1 MTNYTPRFELS
12 LSPEH
17 YTEIGR
23 VAAYWSKVEHCAQ
36 SLVWRLIKM
45 PGDNARR
52 LTAALRSET
61 QLDIIVLLCKS
72 DFAPSTEIC
81 DRALELV
88 KRIKELRDERHE
100 VVHGPWRARTNDP
113 EVIKLK
119 GKGESLKLVPRSA
132 NEIQALYVKIA
143 ALSDDLMDLLISY
156 DLHR

>member
-1 MTNYTPRFELS
+1 MPNYTPRFELS

-45 PGDNARR
+45 QADTARH
-52 LTAALRSET
+52 LTAPLRPET
-61 QLDIIVLLCKS
+61 HLEIIVLLCRS
-72 DFAPSTEIC
+72 EWVPSVDLR
-81 DRALELV
+81 DRTLELV

-100 VVHGPWRARTNDP
+100 VVHGPWRAGTNDP

-119 GKGESLKLVPRSA
+119 GKGEHLKLVPRSS
-132 NEIQALYVKIA
+132 NEIQAVYEKIA

-156 DLHR
+156 NLYG